1 MDLIGDI
8 LVNMFCSFL
17 GTIAFSVLFNVPRRF
32 YICCGLTGMA
42 GWLCY
47 LICAEAASVST
58 STFFGTM
65 LVVLM
70 SRMLAV
76 WKKCPITVF
85 LVSGIFPLIPG
96 ASVYYTVYNVVQGNL
111 AEAAGRGIGAV
122 KVAFAI
128 VLGIVF
134 VVSVPKQWFQVHY
147 WRSRFRGASENSD
160 L

>member
-1 MDLIGDI
+1 MTGFV

-17 GTIAFSVLFNVPRRF
+17 GTIAFSVLLNVPRRF
-32 YICCGLTGMA
+32 YFCCGLTGMA

-47 LICAEAASVST
+47 LASENIASIAT
-58 STFFGTM
+58 STFLGTV

-76 WKKCPITVF
+76 WMKCPITVF
-85 LVSGIFPLIPG
+85 LVPGIFPLIPG
-96 ASVYYTVYNVVQGNL
+96 AGVYYTVYNLVQGSL
-111 AEAAGRGIGAV
+111 REAAVRGIEAL
-122 KVAFAI
+122 KIAFAI

-134 VVSVPKQWFQVHY
+134 IVTIPKQWFSLSY
-147 WRSRFRGASENSD
+147 WRRRLRGASENSD

>member
-1 MDLIGDI
+1 MVMIGYVI
-8 LVNMFCSFL
+8 ANMLCSFL

-32 YICCGLTGMA
+32 YLSCGLTGMA

-47 LICAEAASVST
+47 LISINVASVST
-58 STFFGTM
+58 SAFLGTV
-65 LVVLM
+65 LVVLL
-70 SRMLAV
+70 SRILAV

-96 ASVYYTVYNVVQGNL
+96 AAVYYTVYNMVQGNL
-111 AEAAGRGIGAV
+111 GEAANRGIGAV

-128 VLGIVF
+128 VLGIIF
-134 VVSVPKQWFQVHY
+134 VVSIPKQWFKVDY
-147 WRSRFRGASENSD
+147 WRRRFLGASENSD

>member
-1 MDLIGDI
+1 MIGFI
-8 LVNMFCSFL
+8 LANMFCSFL
-17 GTIAFSVLFNVPRRF
+17 GTVAFSVLFNVPRRF

-47 LICAEAASVST
+47 LVSVEMMSVST
-58 STFFGTM
+58 ATFLGTV

-70 SRMLAV
+70 SRILAV

-96 ASVYYTVYNVVQGNL
+96 AGVYYTVYNVVQGNL
-111 AEAAGRGIGAV
+111 AEAGGKGMEAI
-122 KVAFAI
+122 KIAFAI

-134 VVSVPKQWFQVHY
+134 VVSIPKRWFQVRY

>member
-1 MDLIGDI
+1 MLGFI
-8 LVNMFCSFL
+8 LVNMLCSFG
-17 GTIAFSVLFNVPRRF
+17 GTISFSVLYNVPRRF
-32 YICCGLTGMA
+32 YICCGLTGVA

-47 LICAEAASVST
+47 CGAVNLISATTAS
-58 STFFGTM
+58 FLGTII
-65 LVVLM
+65 VVLM

-85 LVSGIFPLIPG
+85 MVPGIFPLIPG
-96 ASVYYTVYNVVQGNL
+96 AGVYYTVYSLVQGNL

-128 VLGIVF
+128 VLGIIF
-134 VVSVPKQWFQVHY
+134 VVSVPKRWFQIAY
-147 WRSRFRGASENSD
+147 WRRKLRGASANSD

>member
-1 MDLIGDI
+1 MIGFV
-8 LVNMFCSFL
+8 LANMFCSFL
-17 GTIAFSVLFNVPRRF
+17 GTVAFSILFNVPRRF

-47 LICAEAASVST
+47 LVSVEMMSVST
-58 STFFGTM
+58 ATFLGTV
-65 LVVLM
+65 LVVLL
-70 SRMLAV
+70 SRILAV

-96 ASVYYTVYNVVQGNL
+96 AGVYYTVYNVVQGNL
-111 AEAAGRGIGAV
+111 AEAAGKGIGAV
-122 KVAFAI
+122 KIAFAI

-134 VVSVPKQWFQVHY
+134 VVSIPKKWFQVCY
-147 WRSRFRGASENSD
+147 WRNRFRGASENSD

>member
-1 MDLIGDI
+1 MIGFV
-8 LVNMFCSFL
+8 LANMFCSFL
-17 GTIAFSVLFNVPRRF
+17 GTVAFSILFNVPRRF

-47 LICAEAASVST
+47 LVSVEMMSVST
-58 STFFGTM
+58 ATFLGTV
-65 LVVLM
+65 LVVLL
-70 SRMLAV
+70 SRILAV

-96 ASVYYTVYNVVQGNL
+96 AGVYYTVYNVVQGNL
-111 AEAAGRGIGAV
+111 AEAAGKGIGAV
-122 KVAFAI
+122 KIAFAI

-134 VVSVPKQWFQVHY
+134 VVSIPKKWFQVCY
-147 WRSRFRGASENSD
+147 WRKRFRGASENSD

>member
-1 MDLIGDI
+1 MGYVLA
-8 LVNMFCSFL
+8 NMFCSFL
-17 GTIAFSVLFNVPRRF
+17 GTVAFSVLFNVPRRF

-47 LICAEAASVST
+47 LVCEKGMSVST
-58 STFFGTM
+58 ATFVGTV

-96 ASVYYTVYNVVQGNL
+96 ASVYYTVYNLVQGNL
-111 AEAAGRGIGAV
+111 GEAADRGIGAL

-134 VVSVPKQWFQVHY
+134 VVSVPKQWFQLSY

>member
-1 MDLIGDI
+1 MMGVI
-8 LVNMFCSFL
+8 LGNMLCSFF
-17 GTIAFSVLFNVPRRF
+17 GTIAFSILFNVPGRF

-47 LICAEAASVST
+47 QGVIEIASVST
-58 STFFGTM
+58 ATFFGTV
-65 LVVLM
+65 LVVLL

-85 LVSGIFPLIPG
+85 LVSGMFPLIPG
-96 ASVYYTVYNVVQGNL
+96 AGVYYTVYSMVQGNL
-111 AEAAGRGIGAV
+111 TEAAGKGLEAMKIT
-122 KVAFAI
+122 FAI

-134 VVSVPKQWFQVHY
+134 IVSLPKQWFQIRY